1 MREEGDVSP
10 GGTECPPLKM
20 WNLLVTSL
28 SIQISTFS
36 TAAGRRYIPLINSI
50 DNLARGSPS
59 VIKMTYGTAPSILY
73 MTFYGL
79 RC

>member
-28 SIQISTFS
+28 PIQISTFS
-36 TAAGRRYIPLINSI
+36 TAAGRRYIPLINLI
-50 DNLARGSPS
+50 DN
-59 VIKMTYGTAPSILY
+59 
-73 MTFYGL
+73 
-79 RC
+79 